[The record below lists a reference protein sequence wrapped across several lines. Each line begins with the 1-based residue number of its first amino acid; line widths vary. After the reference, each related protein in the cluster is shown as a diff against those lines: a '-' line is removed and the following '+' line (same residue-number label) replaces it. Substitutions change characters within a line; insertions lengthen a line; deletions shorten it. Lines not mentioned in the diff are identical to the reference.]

1 MEPITSAIVAIKVCT
16 AAVKNVHSLLEQGAE
31 LHQCSKSIAAFFS
44 AKNDISRME
53 KEAQNPPL
61 WKKIAG
67 ADTAKSIE
75 IVMQRKRSQ
84 ELMSDLHRMLKMAY
98 GPDIWQEVIAEQ
110 RAMEAERDRQ
120 YFRRKRILKIW
131 IEGTLTVIAVLLSVG
146 LICLF
151 AWISFSKEK

>member
-1 MEPITSAIVAIKVCT
+1 
-16 AAVKNVHSLLEQGAE
+16 
-31 LHQCSKSIAAFFS
+31 
-44 AKNDISRME
+44 ME